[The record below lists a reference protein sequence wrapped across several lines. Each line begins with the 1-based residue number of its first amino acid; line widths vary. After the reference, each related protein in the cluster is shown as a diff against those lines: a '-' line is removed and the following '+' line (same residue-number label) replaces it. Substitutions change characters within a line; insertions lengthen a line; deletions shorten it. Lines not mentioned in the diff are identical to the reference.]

1 VTTPTADTRTAA
13 VVVAAGRGT
22 RYGAPKHRLLLG
34 GVELWQRSVDTLTS
48 AGVADIVVVGDVP
61 GGVSGGERRRDS
73 VAKGLAEIDDVPW
86 VLIHDAARPLVTVD
100 VVHRVIERLTRGDVD
115 GVVPAVSIPDTVK
128 RVRDGMVTDTVDRR
142 DLVTVQTPQG
152 FRLEAL
158 RAAHRVFP
166 GMDATDDAGLVE
178 ANGGR
183 VATVDGDVDN
193 FKVTFP
199 NDLERAERIVAGS
212 TST

>member
-1 VTTPTADTRTAA
+1 MTTPTADARTAA

-22 RYGAPKHRLLLG
+22 RYGAPKHRLQLD
-34 GVELWQRSVDTLTS
+34 GVELWRRSVDTLTN
-48 AGVADIVVVGDVP
+48 AGVDPIVVVGDVP
-61 GGVSGGERRRDS
+61 GGVRGGERRRDS
-73 VAKGLAEIDDVPW
+73 VANGLAEINGATW
-86 VLIHDAARPLVTVD
+86 VLIHDAARPLVTVGLVD
-100 VVHRVIERLTRGDVD
+100 RVITRLTRGDVD

-128 RVRDGMVTDTVDRR
+128 RVRDGMVIDTVDRL

-152 FRLEAL
+152 FRLDAL
-158 RAAHRVFP
+158 RAAHRTFP

-183 VATVDGDVDN
+183 VAIVDGDVDN

-199 NDLERAERIVAGS
+199 NDLERAARIVAGS
-212 TST
+212 TGT

>member
-1 VTTPTADTRTAA
+1 MTTPTADARTAA

-22 RYGAPKHRLLLG
+22 RYGAPKHRLQLD
-34 GVELWQRSVDTLTS
+34 GVELWRRSVDTLTN
-48 AGVADIVVVGDVP
+48 AGVDPIVVVGDVP
-61 GGVSGGERRRDS
+61 GGVPGGERRRDS
-73 VAKGLAEIDDVPW
+73 VANGLAEINGATW
-86 VLIHDAARPLVTVD
+86 VLIHDAARPLVTVGLVD
-100 VVHRVIERLTRGDVD
+100 RVITRLTRGDVD

-128 RVRDGMVTDTVDRR
+128 RVRDGMVIDTVDRL

-152 FRLEAL
+152 FRLDAL
-158 RAAHRVFP
+158 RAAHRTFP

-183 VATVDGDVDN
+183 VAIVDGDVDN

-199 NDLERAERIVAGS
+199 NDLERAARIVAGS
-212 TST
+212 TGT

>member
-1 VTTPTADTRTAA
+1 MTTPTADTRTAA

-61 GGVSGGERRRDS
+61 GGVSGSSTFGRARS
-73 VAKGLAEIDDVPW
+73 SFLIDDVPW

>member
-1 VTTPTADTRTAA
+1 MTTPTADARTAA

-22 RYGAPKHRLLLG
+22 RYGAPKHSLRLG

-48 AGVADIVVVGDVP
+48 AGVAPIVVVGDVP
-61 GGVSGGERRRDS
+61 GGISGGARRRDS
-73 VAKGLAEIDDVPW
+73 VANGLAEIDGVPW
-86 VLIHDAARPLVTVD
+86 VLIHDAARPLVTVNL
-100 VVHRVIERLTRGDVD
+100 VQRVIERLSRGDVD

-128 RVRDGMVTDTVDRR
+128 RVRDSMVTDTVDRR

-158 RAAHRVFP
+158 RAAHRMFP

-183 VATVDGDVDN
+183 VATVAGDVDN

-199 NDLERAERIVAGS
+199 DDLERAARIVAGS
-212 TST
+212 MST